1 MSNPLLGGPIIP
13 ITTMVLFGLT
23 MMNFILSFAHMM
35 TNLQGPSMQT
45 EKRVMSTG
53 DQPPCNVLHAVTV
66 QKVSR
71 QMPPETVLEDLA
83 GFFKLFADKTRI
95 GILWALSLS
104 EMCVCDLALLL
115 KMKQPA
121 ISQHLKY
128 LRQMRIVRT
137 RREGKVIYYALD
149 DDHIREVLNT
159 GLQHIDEPV
168 DTIEA
173 L

>member
-1 MSNPLLGGPIIP
+1 
-13 ITTMVLFGLT
+13 
-23 MMNFILSFAHMM
+23 
-35 TNLQGPSMQT
+35 MQT
-45 EKRVMSTG
+45 EKKVMPNG

-66 QKVSR
+66 QNVSR
-71 QMPPETVLEDLA
+71 QMPSQTALEDLA
-83 GFFKLFADKTRI
+83 AFFKLFSDKTRI

-149 DDHIREVLNT
+149 DDHIRYVLKT

-173 L
+173 LS

>member
-1 MSNPLLGGPIIP
+1 MQAKKS
-13 ITTMVLFGLT
+13 
-23 MMNFILSFAHMM
+23 
-35 TNLQGPSMQT
+35 PSTIDTQ
-45 EKRVMSTG
+45 
-53 DQPPCNVLHAVTV
+53 PCNVLHAVTI
-66 QKVSR
+66 QNVSK

-83 GFFKLFADKTRI
+83 TFFKLFSDKTRI

-104 EMCVCDLALLL
+104 EMCVCDLAMLL

-128 LRQMRIVRT
+128 LRQMRVVRT

-149 DDHIREVLNT
+149 DDHIANVLNT

-168 DTIEA
+168 ETIEV